1 MNAAVWVGVMVMGGL
16 GSVARFVLDRAVA
29 RRAGG
34 PFPFGTFTVN
44 VVGSLVLGFISGLAL
59 SHIAALLV
67 GTAVMGAFTTFS
79 TWMFETQR
87 LAEELQIK
95 IALANIGVSLVVGLA
110 AAALGQWIA
119 GLL

>member
-1 MNAAVWVGVMVMGGL
+1 MTAAIWAGVMLMGGL

-29 RRAGG
+29 RRVGG

-44 VVGSLVLGFISGLAL
+44 VLGSLLLGLVSGLVL
-59 SHIAALLV
+59 SHTVALLV

-87 LAEELQIK
+87 LAEELQIRT
-95 IALANIGVSLVVGLA
+95 AVANIGVSLVVGLGA
-110 AAALGQWIA
+110 AAFGQWIA